1 MEIEIHADASLH
13 FTRPKGEFHAARPH
27 FIPFYMK
34 SQEVTNMPNENKRD
48 YYEVL
53 GVEKNAAEDQ
63 IKKAFR
69 KLAAKYHPDVNH
81 EADAEEKFK
90 EINEAYEVLSDPDKR
105 ARYDQYGFAG
115 VDPNFNAG
123 GNPFE
128 GFGGGF
134 GGFSGFGDLGDIF
147 GDFFGGGSRSSRGGS
162 RAARGENIVSQV
174 EVTFEE
180 AAFGTKKEI
189 NVSRIEN
196 CDQCGGSGCASGFQ
210 PETCPQCRGTGQVR
224 TTQSFM
230 GMTMQSTAACPT
242 CGGKGK
248 LIKNPCTRCKGKGKI
263 KRSHKLNVDIPAGID
278 DGQAFR
284 ISGQGNAGSNGGPS
298 GDLMVTVR
306 IRPHEL
312 FTRDGANVYCE
323 MPISFAQAAC
333 GAEIEVP
340 TLDGKVRY
348 NVPEGTQTGTVFRLK
363 GKGIP
368 YVGYKNR
375 GDQYVT
381 VVVETPTRLTQQQKD
396 LLRQFDSATEKAQP
410 KKKSFFDKL
419 KRNFG

>member
-1 MEIEIHADASLH
+1 MA
-13 FTRPKGEFHAARPH
+13 
-27 FIPFYMK
+27 
-34 SQEVTNMPNENKRD
+34 NENKRD

-90 EINEAYEVLSDPDKR
+90 EINEAYEVLSDADKR

-115 VDPNFNAG
+115 VDPNFNPG

-128 GFGGGF
+128 GFGGGNPFEGF
-134 GGFSGFGDLGDIF
+134 GGFGDIF
-147 GDFFGGGSRSSRGGS
+147 GDFFGGGSARSSRSGT
-162 RAARGENIVSQV
+162 RAARGENIVTQV
-174 EVTFEE
+174 EVSFEE
-180 AAFGTKKEI
+180 AAFGTKREL
-189 NVSRIEN
+189 NVSRIET
-196 CDQCGGSGCASGFQ
+196 CDQCSGSGCAAGSQ
-210 PETCPQCRGTGQVR
+210 PETCPQCRGSGQVR

-230 GMTMQSTAACPT
+230 GMTMQSTTVCPT

-248 LIKNPCTRCKGKGKI
+248 LIRNPCSRCKGKGRI
-263 KRSHKLNVDIPAGID
+263 KRSHKLKVEIPAGID
-278 DGQAFR
+278 NGQAFR
-284 ISGQGNAGSNGGPS
+284 VSGQGNAGANGGPS

-312 FTRDGANVYCE
+312 FTREGSNVYCE

-381 VVVETPTRLTQQQKD
+381 VVVETPTKLTQQQKD
-396 LLRQFDSATEKAQP
+396 LLRQFDTATEKAQP
-410 KKKSFFDKL
+410 KKKSFFEKL

>member
-1 MEIEIHADASLH
+1 MA
-13 FTRPKGEFHAARPH
+13 
-27 FIPFYMK
+27 
-34 SQEVTNMPNENKRD
+34 NENKRD

-90 EINEAYEVLSDPDKR
+90 EINEAYEVLSDADKR

-115 VDPNFNAG
+115 VDPNFNPG

-128 GFGGGF
+128 GFGGGNPFEGF
-134 GGFSGFGDLGDIF
+134 GGFGDIF
-147 GDFFGGGSRSSRGGS
+147 GDFFGGGSARSSRSGT
-162 RAARGENIVSQV
+162 RAARGENIVTQV
-174 EVTFEE
+174 EVSFEE
-180 AAFGTKKEI
+180 AAFGTKREL
-189 NVSRIEN
+189 NVSRIET
-196 CDQCGGSGCASGFQ
+196 CDQCSGSGCAAGSQ
-210 PETCPQCRGTGQVR
+210 PETCPQCHGSGQVR

-230 GMTMQSTAACPT
+230 GMTMQSTTVCPT

-248 LIKNPCTRCKGKGKI
+248 LIRNPCSRCKGKGRI
-263 KRSHKLNVDIPAGID
+263 KRSHKLKVEIPAGID
-278 DGQAFR
+278 NGQAFR
-284 ISGQGNAGSNGGPS
+284 VSGQGNAGANGGPS

-312 FTRDGANVYCE
+312 FTREGSNVYCE

-381 VVVETPTRLTQQQKD
+381 VVVETPTKLTQQQKD
-396 LLRQFDSATEKAQP
+396 LLRQFDTATEKAQP
-410 KKKSFFDKL
+410 KKKSFFEKL

>member
-1 MEIEIHADASLH
+1 MA
-13 FTRPKGEFHAARPH
+13 
-27 FIPFYMK
+27 
-34 SQEVTNMPNENKRD
+34 ENKRD

-134 GGFSGFGDLGDIF
+134 SGFSGFGDLGDIF
-147 GDFFGGGSRSSRGGS
+147 GDFFGGGSRSSRGGT

-174 EVTFEE
+174 EVSFEE

-196 CDQCGGSGCASGFQ
+196 CDQCGGSGCASGTQ
-210 PETCPQCRGTGQVR
+210 PETCPQCHGTGQVR

-263 KRSHKLNVDIPAGID
+263 KRSHKLSVDIPAGID

-284 ISGQGNAGSNGGPS
+284 ISGQGNAGANGGPS

-312 FTRDGANVYCE
+312 FTREGSNVYCE

-368 YVGYKNR
+368 YIGYKNR

-396 LLRQFDSATEKAQP
+396 LLRQFDASTEKAQP
-410 KKKSFFDKL
+410 KKKSFFEKL
-419 KRNFG
+419 KRNFE